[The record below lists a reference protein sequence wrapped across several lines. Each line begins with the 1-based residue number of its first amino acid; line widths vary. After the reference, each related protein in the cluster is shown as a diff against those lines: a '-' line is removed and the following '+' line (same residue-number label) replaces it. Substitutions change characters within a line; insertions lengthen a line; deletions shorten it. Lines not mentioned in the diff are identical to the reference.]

1 MFHINF
7 KFIFNLGVVRNDFL
21 EGIKTLSRAFAI

>member
-1 MFHINF
+1 MFDINYQ
-7 KFIFNLGVVRNDFL
+7 FIFNLGVVRNDFL